1 MNTRAKI
8 FAAAFAL
15 AAAAGVNAQNSAVD
29 KAFTANGTSCA
40 DVNWSAET
48 LAKYPNI
55 SKSCQEVMTKDGTTY
70 VRFDGT
76 VKKVAQGGKEVTMQM
91 KGTNAKLVL
100 NPDPNKTVNI
110 GGKKTPV
117 KQLRPGDTLTFYVP
131 DSRLVAAVAPTPEEI
146 VPAEEVPIVAPPVEQ
161 MAMTEPAPLP
171 KTASEWPLVALLGA
185 LSIGLAMVMRTRRVL
200 GSR

>member
-55 SKSCQEVMTKDGTTY
+55 SKSCQSVMTKDGTTY

-76 VKKVAQGGKEVTMQM
+76 VKKVAKGGSEVTMQM

-131 DSRLVAAVAPTPEEI
+131 DSRLVAAVVPTPEEI
-146 VPAEEVPIVAPPVEQ
+146 VPAEEVPIIAPPVEQ
-161 MAMTEPAPLP
+161 MAMTQEPLP
-171 KTASEWPLVALLGA
+171 KTASSWPLVALLGA
-185 LSIGLAMVMRTRRVL
+185 MSIGLALVMRTRRVF